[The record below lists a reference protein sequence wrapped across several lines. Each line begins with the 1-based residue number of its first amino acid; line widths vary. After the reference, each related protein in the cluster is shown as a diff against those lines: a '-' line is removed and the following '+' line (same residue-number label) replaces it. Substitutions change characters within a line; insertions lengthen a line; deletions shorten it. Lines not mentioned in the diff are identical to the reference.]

1 MSDKWPEG
9 PEGPEEK
16 DADRLPADRRSIALR
31 LAETRL
37 RLGPRLAIRA
47 SSPFGL
53 LEAVSRVV
61 RVKIGRG
68 RITIIGDD

>member
-1 MSDKWPEG
+1 MSDKGPEG
-9 PEGPEEK
+9 PEGPEGK
-16 DADRLPADRRSIALR
+16 DADRLPADSCSIALN
-31 LAETRL
+31 LAKARL

-53 LEAVSRVV
+53 VEAVSRVV

-68 RITIIGDD
+68 RIEIIGD